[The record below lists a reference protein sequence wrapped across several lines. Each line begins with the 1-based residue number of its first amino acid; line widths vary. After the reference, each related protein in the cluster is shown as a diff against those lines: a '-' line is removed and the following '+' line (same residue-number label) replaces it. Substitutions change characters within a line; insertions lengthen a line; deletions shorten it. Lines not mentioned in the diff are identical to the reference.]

1 MTINGVLIDVIIA
14 IVGFVLGVLIAEIC
28 YSKMKNVIKTLF
40 EKWVYKHEWE
50 TLAKVDYTN
59 GCRYLFACKK
69 CGKMKSKFL

>member
-1 MTINGVLIDVIIA
+1 MLS
-14 IVGFVLGVLIAEIC
+14 E
-28 YSKMKNVIKTLF
+28 KMKNIIKTLF
-40 EKWVYKHEWE
+40 EKWVCKHEWE